1 MDSQKTKTLGIV
13 LILFLLLLFY
23 KCPIQSVTGLP
34 CPGCNMK
41 TSLYYLLH
49 FKFSLSLYYHALLI
63 PTLIVFVVV
72 LMNLNKPERIK
83 KLLIIWAIFMIVYYI
98 YRMIVYFPNSPMI
111 YSKENLIYFIFRH
124 VYDKEAISVNLAG
137 LGKIG
142 YVANSPYTVLGE
154 SYSAGRLYD

>member
-41 TSLYYLLH
+41 TSLYYLVH

-63 PTLIVFVVV
+63 PTIVVFVWIVF
-72 LMNLNKPERIK
+72 NYKNHEQTK
-83 KLLIIWAIFMIVYYI
+83 KLLMIWAILMTVYYI
-98 YRMIVYFPNSPMI
+98 YRMIVYFPNSPMM
-111 YSKENLIYFIFRH
+111 YSKENLIYFIFTH
-124 VYDKEAISVNLAG
+124 V
-137 LGKIG
+137 
-142 YVANSPYTVLGE
+142 
-154 SYSAGRLYD
+154 